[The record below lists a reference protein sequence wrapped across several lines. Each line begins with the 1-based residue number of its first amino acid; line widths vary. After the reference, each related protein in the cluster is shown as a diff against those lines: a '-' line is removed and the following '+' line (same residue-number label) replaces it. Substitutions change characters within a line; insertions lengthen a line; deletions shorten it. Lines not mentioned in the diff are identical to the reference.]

1 MKLVAICGIKRSG
14 STAMYNIVRIAL
26 THAGYDVLIRGHDF
40 DVAELEHVEENQV
53 VLCKRH
59 PFSEAIANKAD
70 HIFLTDRNDEEILA
84 SLDRMWGSGDPERLE
99 DMQKHL
105 GKWIEYTDQ
114 QHIYKYS
121 DLMYWDNWCIPW
133 ILKALHLEDKVDEDK
148 VLREFQAIEPPTDKQ
163 DPVTLLFPNH
173 ISE

>member
-26 THAGYDVLIRGHDF
+26 THAGYDVLIRGHGF
-40 DVAELEHVEENQV
+40 DVAELEHVEDNQV

-84 SLDRMWGSGDPERLE
+84 SLDRMWESGDPERLE
-99 DMQKHL
+99 DMRKHL
-105 GKWIEYTDQ
+105 NKWKEYTDEY
-114 QHIYKYS
+114 HTFPYYKINNNPLELIYRVFDIF
-121 DLMYWDNWCIPW
+121 DLY
-133 ILKALHLEDKVDEDK
+133 LKANEKD
-148 VLREFQAIEPPTDKQ
+148 VLQEFQTIEPPTDKQ